1 MLYNTSHVIFYFQ
14 NPDFGIPLRA
24 KKKPTAKNEWTT
36 QAVMST
42 SCVCQFVV
50 AFLLLFSVEMCM

>member
-1 MLYNTSHVIFYFQ
+1 MIYNTSHVIFYFQ
-14 NPDFGIPLRA
+14 NPDFDIPLRA
-24 KKKPTAKNEWTT
+24 KKKPTKNESTT

-50 AFLLLFSVEMCM
+50 AFLLLFSIEMCM